1 MVATSTGFKPFSKNL
16 DVASWRKSWNLR
28 FSNQCFLQKRLK
40 AWVRC
45 FGVYENRATCRIGKT
60 FCEVLSCSLM
70 ASIALDDNGI
80 VRGVSVLVIGMRRV
94 CWTKSI
100 WLFLMF
106 SISPLRIPVS
116 SAMMMIRLSSSET
129 DKSFSSSPASNLLS
143 LPLPTLG
150 KETIDSSLLWFLAT
164 SFSYHSISDP
174 TVSLSCGQMQIW
186 RSISASVTF
195 AQLLATDKL
204 EKVLDIVW

>member
-1 MVATSTGFKPFSKNL
+1 MLSTEAPKGLSKVLWCIWKQGNL
-16 DVASWRKSWNLR
+16 SYRQNVLWGPQLLSNGLYCSWWQWDSARCIGLGDRNEKGLLNKVDMTLFDVQYLPSTHPC
-28 FSNQCFLQKRLK
+28 FQSN
-40 AWVRC
+40 
-45 FGVYENRATCRIGKT
+45 N
-60 FCEVLSCSLM
+60 
-70 ASIALDDNGI
+70 DDAFQFI
-80 VRGVSVLVIGMRRV
+80 RGRQ
-94 CWTKSI
+94 
-100 WLFLMF
+100 
-106 SISPLRIPVS
+106 
-116 SAMMMIRLSSSET
+116 E
-129 DKSFSSSPASNLLS
+129 FSSSPASNLLS